1 MTKTTL
7 PPAQASLHKRAKEA
21 EAAWFAKLP
30 KRLRKSLTPNTRKE
44 WGHHGGNII
53 VAKAPPT
60 KKQMR
65 QRRQREQL
73 KRQREDRLRAER
85 AAYEEQKDPTA

>member
-44 WGHHGGNII
+44 WGHH
-53 VAKAPPT
+53 AADQETDAAAPPA
-60 KKQMR
+60 
-65 QRRQREQL
+65 
-73 KRQREDRLRAER
+73 RAVE
-85 AAYEEQKDPTA
+85 AAA